1 MPDETHSPPTAPQPQ
16 DGAAPPTSEPVATGP
31 PPEPTAAEAPVA
43 AGPDNAGRF
52 AAAAPNADAKP
63 PAAPGADPTP
73 PAAPD
78 TAAESNVMSQAELD
92 ALMAQAGADAAPT
105 GAPRAAASG
114 GNSLTQEELDA
125 LIAQAGADAL
135 AAPPPK
141 PAGGTPTAPPEDPLA
156 AEMAAAI
163 AAEAA
168 APSARA
174 AEAAGPA
181 VIGEVRV
188 PIPPGMPEPFEPA
201 SLEQPAAAPAAA
213 TLDLLEDVHLEV
225 KIELGRAQMYI
236 EDVLRLGVGSVVEL
250 DKLAGDPVD
259 IYVNDRLIARGEVLV
274 LNDNFCVRINGIES
288 PIPELARG

>member
-1 MPDETHSPPTAPQPQ
+1 MPDETNSPPPAPEPQ
-16 DGAAPPTSEPVATGP
+16 DAAAPPPS
-31 PPEPTAAEAPVA
+31 EPTAAGLPSEPLPAERPVA
-43 AGPDNAGRF
+43 PEPDAAEMF
-52 AAAAPNADAKP
+52 AEVAPEAAATA
-63 PAAPGADPTP
+63 PAAAGDGTDP
-73 PAAPD
+73 
-78 TAAESNVMSQAELD
+78 NVMSQAELD
-92 ALMAQAGADAAPT
+92 ALMAQAGTVAAP
-105 GAPRAAASG
+105 AAAPKPAATA
-114 GNSLTQEELDA
+114 GNSLSQEELDA
-125 LIAQAGADAL
+125 LIAQAGDNAPTAPRPKMAQP
-135 AAPPPK
+135 AA
-141 PAGGTPTAPPEDPLA
+141 AAPPEDPLA

-168 APSARA
+168 AQAAPA
-174 AEAAGPA
+174 AEAPGPA

-188 PIPPGMPEPFEPA
+188 PVPPGDPELFEPA
-201 SLEQPAAAPAAA
+201 SLERPAAAPAAA

-236 EDVLRLGVGSVVEL
+236 EDVLRLGAGSVVEL

>member
-1 MPDETHSPPTAPQPQ
+1 MPDETNSPPPAPEPQ
-16 DGAAPPTSEPVATGP
+16 DAAAPSPS
-31 PPEPTAAEAPVA
+31 EPTAAGQPPEPVPAEPPVA
-43 AGPDNAGRF
+43 PEPDAVETSAEVAPE
-52 AAAAPNADAKP
+52 AAATAPAAAGDGTDPNA
-63 PAAPGADPTP
+63 
-73 PAAPD
+73 
-78 TAAESNVMSQAELD
+78 MSQAELD
-92 ALMAQAGADAAPT
+92 ALMAQAGTVAAP
-105 GAPRAAASG
+105 AAAPKPAATA
-114 GNSLTQEELDA
+114 GNSLSQEELDA
-125 LIAQAGADAL
+125 LIAQAGDNAPTAPRPKAQP
-135 AAPPPK
+135 AA
-141 PAGGTPTAPPEDPLA
+141 AAPPEDPLA

-168 APSARA
+168 AQAAPA
-174 AEAAGPA
+174 AEASGPA

-188 PIPPGMPEPFEPA
+188 PVPPGDPELFEPA
-201 SLEQPAAAPAAA
+201 SLERPAAAPAAA

-236 EDVLRLGVGSVVEL
+236 EDVLRLGAGSVVEL

>member
-1 MPDETHSPPTAPQPQ
+1 MPDETNPPPPAPEPQ
-16 DGAAPPTSEPVATGP
+16 DAAAPSPSEPTTAGP
-31 PPEPTAAEAPVA
+31 PPEPVAAEPPGVPEPGGAKTSAEVAPEAAATAPAA
-43 AGPDNAGRF
+43 AGDGTDR
-52 AAAAPNADAKP
+52 
-63 PAAPGADPTP
+63 
-73 PAAPD
+73 
-78 TAAESNVMSQAELD
+78 NVMSQAELD
-92 ALMAQAGADAAPT
+92 ALMAQAGTVAAP
-105 GAPRAAASG
+105 AAAPEPAAATA
-114 GNSLTQEELDA
+114 GNSLSQEELDA
-125 LIAQAGADAL
+125 LIAQAGDNAPTAPRPKMAEP
-135 AAPPPK
+135 AA
-141 PAGGTPTAPPEDPLA
+141 AAPPEDPLA

-168 APSARA
+168 AQA
-174 AEAAGPA
+174 APASEASGPA

-188 PIPPGMPEPFEPA
+188 PVPPGDPELFEPA
-201 SLEQPAAAPAAA
+201 SLERPAAAPAAA

-236 EDVLRLGVGSVVEL
+236 EDVLRLGAGSVVEL